1 MGASSSPFGRARW
14 GGLAVVLL
22 LVFAPISAARAD
34 FAAGLAAFKAGDY
47 AGALAEW
54 GPAARAGEAAA
65 QYGIGLMFANGFGFA
80 RNATEAVRWFQKA
93 AAQGEARAQYRLG
106 MAYLEGEGVAPD
118 RGLAERWL
126 RAAAEKGLD
135 EAKAALARL
144 ADGGKASSGKAS
156 SAKGA
161 DGKGYAVHL
170 ASFRTREAAQREWKR
185 LGAAYGKLLGGLDA
199 RFPRVD
205 LGAEKGVYYR
215 LLAGPLADAKRARAL
230 CKALRKHKVECRVV
244 PAG

>member
-1 MGASSSPFGRARW
+1 MGALTSRFGASRW
-14 GGLAVVLL
+14 GGLAVALL
-22 LVFAPISAARAD
+22 LVFCPGSGARAD
-34 FAAGLAAFKAGDY
+34 FDAGLAAYRAGDY

-65 QYGIGLMFANGFGFA
+65 QYGIGLMFATGLGFA
-80 RNATEAVRWFQKA
+80 RDATEAARWFEKA

-118 RGLAERWL
+118 RDLAERWL
-126 RAAAEKGLD
+126 RAAAEKG
-135 EAKAALARL
+135 EAAAKAALAKL
-144 ADGGKASSGKAS
+144 AGDETTDAAAKAGEA
-156 SAKGA
+156 GE
-161 DGKGYAVHL
+161 GGYAVHL
-170 ASFRTREAAQREWKR
+170 ASFRTRDAAEREWKR
-185 LGAAYGKLLGGLDA
+185 LGAAYGKLLGGLEA

-215 LLAGPLADAKRARAL
+215 LLAGPLADAARAREL
-230 CKALRKHKVECRVV
+230 CQALRKHKVECRVV

>member
-1 MGASSSPFGRARW
+1 MGASSSRFGASRW
-14 GGLAVVLL
+14 GGLAVALL
-22 LVFAPISAARAD
+22 LVLGPVPAARAD
-34 FAAGLAAFKAGDY
+34 FAAGLAAYRAGDY

-65 QYGIGLMFANGFGFA
+65 QYGIGLMFATGLGFA
-80 RNATEAVRWFQKA
+80 RDATEAVRWFQKA

-106 MAYLEGEGVAPD
+106 MAYLEGEGIAPD
-118 RGLAERWL
+118 RDLAERWL
-126 RAAAEKGLD
+126 RTAAEKG
-135 EAKAALARL
+135 EAAAKAALARL
-144 ADGGKASSGKAS
+144 AGGETPEVAAKAGE
-156 SAKGA
+156 G
-161 DGKGYAVHL
+161 GYAVHL
-170 ASFRTREAAQREWKR
+170 ASFRTREAAEREWKR

-215 LLAGPLADAKRARAL
+215 LLAGPLADAARARAL
-230 CKALRKHKVECRVV
+230 CQALRKHKVECRVV